1 MPRPRM
7 CRHVR
12 FRPDI
17 TYFKPAGIPVV
28 ELEEIVLKVEE
39 LEALRL
45 KDMES
50 NDQETAAKKMNI
62 SQPTFFRLLSS
73 ARKKVSEAIVKGKA
87 IRIEGGNYKLF
98 KS

>member
-1 MPRPRM
+1 MPRPKK

-12 FRPDI
+12 FQPDT
-17 TYFKPAGIPVV
+17 TYFKPAGIPVR
-28 ELEEIVLKVEE
+28 ELEEIILTIEE

-45 KDMES
+45 KDIEG
-50 NDQETAAKKMNI
+50 NNQETAAKKMNI

-87 IRIEGGNYKLF
+87 IRIQGGDYKLF
-98 KS
+98 KR